1 MKKLILKSVLGK
13 GEVLTRGQLKQV
25 LGGAGSG
32 GSGGQQINCNSLN
45 LGTYECFSGSLEA
58 CETACYNTLPDC
70 TGCS

>member
-13 GEVLTRGQLKQV
+13 GEVLNRGQLKQI
-25 LGGAGSG
+25 LGGE
-32 GSGGQQINCNSLN
+32 GSGGQQINCNSRN
-45 LGTYECFSGSLEA
+45 LGTYECFSGSLAA